1 MWNLFKTTNKC
12 TRITSVGSIL
22 PNLAISKGIKI
33 NKLPS
38 LIISREIWKQILMAA
53 TLFPFFLNHLM
64 EQIISLY
71 AVNSLIMENVTV
83 FKMENVFSRL

>member
-1 MWNLFKTTNKC
+1 
-12 TRITSVGSIL
+12 
-22 PNLAISKGIKI
+22 
-33 NKLPS
+33 
-38 LIISREIWKQILMAA
+38 MAA